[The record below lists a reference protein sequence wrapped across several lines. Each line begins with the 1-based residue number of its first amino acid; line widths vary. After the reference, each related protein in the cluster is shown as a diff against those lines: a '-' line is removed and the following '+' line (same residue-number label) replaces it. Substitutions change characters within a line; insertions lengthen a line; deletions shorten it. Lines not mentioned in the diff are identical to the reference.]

1 VIVSVSATP
10 NLIRP
15 PNNKMVPVTVTVE
28 AADNCDPAPV
38 SRIVRVESSDPETG
52 PGDRTSPDWDITG
65 ALTLEVRA
73 ELANNDSRTYT
84 VVVSTTDKSGN
95 STTDSVTVVVQKNKN
110 AADEIATGA
119 AAKKVGKAVGKAVE
133 KRKK

>member
-1 VIVSVSATP
+1 MNDP
-10 NLIRP
+10 
-15 PNNKMVPVTVTVE
+15 TV
-28 AADNCDPAPV
+28 
-38 SRIVRVESSDPETG
+38 ETG

>member
-1 VIVSVSATP
+1 
-10 NLIRP
+10 
-15 PNNKMVPVTVTVE
+15 MVPVTVTVG

-52 PGDRTSPDWDITG
+52 PGDRTSPDWNITG

-73 ELANNDSRTYT
+73 ELADNDSRTYT
-84 VVVSTTDKSGN
+84 VVVSTTDKPGN
-95 STTDSVTVVVQKNKN
+95 STTSSVTVVVQKNKN
-110 AADEIATGA
+110 AAADDVATP

-133 KRKK
+133 KSKK